1 MDTKRAMLRFI
12 SLMLCLMLVL
22 SGAGVRT
29 LAEGT
34 ALPQAQETQDP
45 ADDGEDGT
53 EGNVT
58 DGEGAAGDE
67 TDGEGTDGDGT
78 EGEGTDGEETVGD
91 STDGDGTDGDGTDG
105 EGTES
110 EGAEGEGADGDGSE
124 GGETDGEGTD
134 GEGSEGVGTDG
145 DGTDGEGV
153 EGDGDGTE
161 GEGADGDG
169 TEGGETDGE
178 GADDEGTEGDGT
190 VGDGTDGESAE
201 GDGDGTDGDGT
212 DGDGV
217 EGEGT
222 DGEGAEGEG
231 TEGDG
236 NGGDGIEGDGADGNG
251 TDGEGTEGDGEGT
264 EGDDTDGDGT
274 DGEETD
280 GDGVDGEDAE
290 EEDREEP
297 EPEIV
302 FATGPVSE
310 SLAPIG
316 GADNDALFEQY
327 IRRNLPGLGGG
338 VKLRSASPSAVSQ
351 LNENTQKLCNA
362 LIPKLEAVA
371 NADNGEEQST
381 ILAIT
386 AALMGL
392 DGYHFTAADLG
403 LQSLTVYVEEDN
415 TNYITSEAV
424 EATFEQFDFQLDQ
437 VIKSLL
443 ADCPYA
449 LYWFDKTSSNSKIS
463 YSCSYGV
470 TDAGELWLG
479 LGEIIYKLAVSQDY
493 MGTTGIYSV
502 NSIHGQRV
510 KNARNR
516 IEQIVNT
523 HASEGDYTKLDSYRK
538 EICNLV
544 EYNHD
549 AVNNNVAYGDPWQ
562 LVFVFDGDVT
572 TNVVC
577 EGYSKAFKYLCDRS
591 SFTGGTKCITV
602 TGNMAKN
609 DEAGEGHMWNI
620 VYMPDDRYYLV
631 DITNCDGTAI
641 GSPDKLFLKGWTQH
655 SEDEADTYTFT
666 CGADLVHYTYDGYL
680 SEIHPADWFAISD
693 TDYENKAYYSISVPS
708 FENGSVTP
716 SREKAAAN
724 DPVTLTVQAAEG
736 FELVEGSFK
745 VTGPDGEV
753 TLTPNADGTY
763 GFTMPAGNVTVN
775 AAFAMP
781 VPTFANHSVVLK
793 GLIGVDFY
801 MDLPGG
807 ASAYPGSYMSFAG
820 NNGKIDATA
829 NTPSSPDGD
838 GQYKYTCYVSSIQ
851 MAEKITPTF
860 HYTQGGQ
867 EFTIEGEAYS
877 AEDYIKWAKDNLS
890 DPNLT
895 IVKALA
901 DYGYYAQQYL
911 SVQNGWTIGT
921 DYAAMTTHFT
931 SGYDRDTIL
940 QGAAESAF
948 SATENSQT
956 VAQSGYRLNLGS
968 TIGLDV
974 RMLPAEG
981 AVINSVTL
989 DSAAATITTSGQ
1001 YSIVTKS
1008 GIWAS
1013 ALAQKYTI
1021 VAGDCT
1027 IRVSPMSYV
1036 YEMLGRESSSEELK
1050 NLLCALYTYAQVCER

>member
-12 SLMLCLMLVL
+12 SLLLCLMLVL

-58 DGEGAAGDE
+58 DGEGADGDE

-78 EGEGTDGEETVGD
+78 DGEGADGEETVGD
-91 STDGDGTDGDGTDG
+91 GTEGDGTDGDGADG
-105 EGTES
+105 EGTEG
-110 EGAEGEGADGDGSE
+110 EGAEGEGADGDGTDGEGAE
-124 GGETDGEGTD
+124 GGETDGEGT
-134 GEGSEGVGTDG
+134 GAEGSEGAGTDG
-145 DGTDGEGV
+145 DGTDGNVTDGNGTDGEGI
-153 EGDGDGTE
+153 EGDGTDGDGIDGEGTDGGITDGE
-161 GEGADGDG
+161 GTDGDGAEGNGTDGNGADGEGAEGDG
-169 TEGGETDGE
+169 TDGVGTDGE
-178 GADDEGTEGDGT
+178 GAEGDGEGTEGDGT
-190 VGDGTDGESAE
+190 DDNGTDGDGTDGESAE
-201 GDGDGTDGDGT
+201 GDGEGTEGEGIGEDGTDSEGTEGDGI
-212 DGDGV
+212 

-222 DGEGAEGEG
+222 DGEGAE
-231 TEGDG
+231 
-236 NGGDGIEGDGADGNG
+236 
-251 TDGEGTEGDGEGT
+251 
-264 EGDDTDGDGT
+264 
-274 DGEETD
+274 
-280 GDGVDGEDAE
+280 
-290 EEDREEP
+290 EEDGEEP

-362 LIPKLEAVA
+362 LIPMLQAVA
-371 NADNGEEQST
+371 EGNRTST
-381 ILAIT
+381 EFTIT
-386 AALMGL
+386 AEQM
-392 DGYHFTAADLG
+392 DLVRKYKAVD
-403 LQSLTVYVEEDN
+403 LVEDTSTVYNPD
-415 TNYITSEAV
+415 THHWSITSEALTNLL
-424 EATFEQFDFQLDQ
+424 AQYGFQFDL
-437 VIKSLL
+437 VIRALL
-443 ADCPYA
+443 ADCPYT
-449 LYWFDKTSSNSKIS
+449 LYWYDKTTSTYRGWDYDYEFIN
-463 YSCSYGV
+463 
-470 TDAGELWLG
+470 DELWLS
-479 LGEIIYKLAVSQDY
+479 LTEVSYQLPVSQDY
-493 MGTTGIYSV
+493 RGKEGTYSV
-502 NSIHGQRV
+502 DSTYPTRV
-510 KNARNR
+510 KNAKDN
-516 IEQIVNT
+516 IETIIHT
-523 HASEGDYTKLDSYRK
+523 HASESDYAKLESYK
-538 EICNLV
+538 TEICSLV
-544 EYNHD
+544 EYNYYAAD
-549 AVNNNVAYGDPWQ
+549 DNNNVAYGDPWQ
-562 LVFVFDGDVT
+562 LVFVFDGDST

-591 SFTGGTKCITV
+591 TFTGGTRCITV
-602 TGNMAKN
+602 SGNMQS
-609 DEAGEGHMWNI
+609 GETNGGHMWNI

-631 DITNCDGTAI
+631 DVTNCDGNTVT
-641 GSPDKLFLKGWTQH
+641 DWLFLKGWIRHPSNTQYVFRYG
-655 SEDEADTYTFT
+655 SSDIY
-666 CGADLVHYTYDGYL
+666 YTYDSYM
-680 SEIHPADWFAISD
+680 SEIHGSAWLDISKHAYG
-693 TDYENKAYYSISVPS
+693 TTYYSIDVSS
-708 FENGSVTP
+708 CENGTVTADY
-716 SREKAAAN
+716 REAAEE
-724 DPVTLTVQAAEG
+724 DIITLTVQAAEG
-736 FELVEGSFK
+736 FRFVDGSLK
-745 VTGPDGEV
+745 VTGPDGDI
-753 TLTPNADGTY
+753 TFTDNGDGTFT
-763 GFTMPAGNVTVN
+763 FTMPAGNVAVS
-775 AAFAMP
+775 AAFAAP
-781 VPTFANHSVVLK
+781 AFANHSVVLK

-890 DPNLT
+890 DTNLT

-931 SGYDRDTIL
+931 EPSGFNRETIL
-940 QGAAESAF
+940 AGAAESAF
-948 SATENSQT
+948 TATENSQT

-968 TIGLDV
+968 TISLDV

-981 AVINSVTL
+981 TEITSVTL
-989 DSAAATITTSGQ
+989 DGAAAAVTVSGQ
-1001 YSIVTKS
+1001 YSVVTKS
-1008 GIWAS
+1008 GIMAS
-1013 ALAQKYTI
+1013 GLADEYII

-1027 IRVSPMSYV
+1027 IHVSAMSYV
-1036 YEMLGRESSSEELK
+1036 YEMLGRDNSSATFK
-1050 NLLCALYTYAQVCER
+1050 NLLCALYEYAKACK

>member
-22 SGAGVRT
+22 SGVGVRT

-58 DGEGAAGDE
+58 DGEGTAGDE

-78 EGEGTDGEETVGD
+78 D
-91 STDGDGTDGDGTDG
+91 
-105 EGTES
+105 
-110 EGAEGEGADGDGSE
+110 GEGADGEETGGDGNE
-124 GGETDGEGTD
+124 GDGTDGEGTD
-134 GEGSEGVGTDG
+134 GEG
-145 DGTDGEGV
+145 TDGE
-153 EGDGDGTE
+153 GTE

-178 GADDEGTEGDGT
+178 GTGAEGSEGDG
-190 VGDGTDGESAE
+190 AE
-201 GDGDGTDGDGT
+201 GDEI
-212 DGDGV
+212 
-217 EGEGT
+217 EGNGN
-222 DGEGAEGEG
+222 DGEGAEGDGTDGEG

-236 NGGDGIEGDGADGNG
+236 NGTEGDGTEGEGIDGNGTDGEGSEGDITGGEGTDGDGIEGDGTDGEGADGEGAEGDGTDGEGTDGDITGVEG
-251 TDGEGTEGDGEGT
+251 TDGEGTEGDGEGI
-264 EGDDTDGDGT
+264 EGDDTDGEGADDDGI
-274 DGEETD
+274 DGE
-280 GDGVDGEDAE
+280 GADGEDG
-290 EEDREEP
+290 EEP

-316 GADNDALFEQY
+316 GADNDVLFEQY

-371 NADNGEEQST
+371 NGS
-381 ILAIT
+381 IT
-386 AALMGL
+386 DTKFVLKV
-392 DGYHFTAADLG
+392 ADLG
-403 LQSLTVYVEEDN
+403 LEKYRYSVEELGIDPDTVYDPQTHSFISTDGLASALMSTIN
-415 TNYITSEAV
+415 
-424 EATFEQFDFQLDQ
+424 FQFDLL
-437 VIKSLL
+437 IKALL
-443 ADCPYA
+443 ADCPYT
-449 LYWFDKTSSNSKIS
+449 LYWYDKTVGTPYGYS
-463 YSCSYGV
+463 YSYGV
-470 TDAGELWLG
+470 SNGQPWVS
-479 LGEIIYKLAVSQDY
+479 LGEEITYQFPVSKDYRPEGSDQYTVDPAYPSRVQNAGRNIQTILA
-493 MGTTGIYSV
+493 
-502 NSIHGQRV
+502 
-510 KNARNR
+510 
-516 IEQIVNT
+516 T
-523 HASEGDYTKLDSYRK
+523 HASEGDYTKLDNYK
-538 EICNLV
+538 TEICNLV
-544 EYNHD
+544 EYNHNAAD
-549 AVNNNVAYGDPWQ
+549 DNNNVAYGDPWQ
-562 LVFVFDGDVT
+562 LVFVFDGDST

-591 SFTGGTKCITV
+591 AFTGGTRCITV
-602 TGNMAKN
+602 SGIMQSGNTS
-609 DEAGEGHMWNI
+609 GGHMWNI

-631 DITNCDGTAI
+631 DITNCDGNSI
-641 GSPDKLFLKGWTQH
+641 GSPDKLFLKGWASHPSDAVYVFNCTG
-655 SEDEADTYTFT
+655 SNVY
-666 CGADLVHYTYDGYL
+666 YTYYGYMSELFGTAWLTL
-680 SEIHPADWFAISD
+680 SQ
-693 TDYENKAYYSISVPS
+693 TDFDPNKTYYSITVPA
-708 FENGSVTP
+708 FENGTVTP
-716 SREKAAAN
+716 SREKAAAD

-736 FELVEGSFK
+736 YELVEGSLT
-745 VTGPDGEV
+745 VTGPGESAV

-763 GFTMPAGNVTVN
+763 SFTMPAGNVTVN
-775 AAFAMP
+775 AAFAKP

-801 MDLPGG
+801 MDLPNG

-829 NTPSSPDGD
+829 NTPSSPDSD

-867 EFTIEGEAYS
+867 EFTVQGEPFS
-877 AEDYIKWAKDNLS
+877 AEDYIIWASNNLS
-890 DPNLT
+890 GTNLE

-911 SVQNGWTIGT
+911 SVQNDWTIGT

-931 SGYDRDTIL
+931 EPSGFNRETIL
-940 QGAAESAF
+940 AGAAESAF
-948 SATENSQT
+948 TATENSQT

-968 TIGLDV
+968 TISLDV

-981 AVINSVTL
+981 TEITSVTL
-989 DSAAATITTSGQ
+989 DGAAAAVTVSGQ
-1001 YSIVTKS
+1001 YSVVTKS
-1008 GIWAS
+1008 GIMAS
-1013 ALAQKYTI
+1013 GLADEYII
-1021 VAGDCT
+1021 VTGDCT
-1027 IRVSPMSYV
+1027 IHVSAMSYV
-1036 YEMLGRESSSEELK
+1036 YEMLGRDNSSAAFK
-1050 NLLCALYTYAQVCER
+1050 NLLCALYEYAKACK